1 MSHHVKDLIPTG
13 QVPNMNILDFKT
25 RKRNRHPISML
36 TCYDFAFARLLNQSD
51 VDVLLIGDSVA
62 MVQHGF
68 PSTLHADVQMMATHT
83 AAVRRGAPDK
93 FIVADMPFLSVRK
106 GLEHAMNAV
115 GSLMQAGANAVKIE
129 GEAGQLDLMQHIVES
144 GVPVMGHLGLTP
156 QSVESLGGHRVQG
169 RSEGA
174 AAEMIDSAKRLE
186 ETGCFAIVLECVPR
200 ILGRGISDALQIP
213 VIGIGAGDG
222 VDGQVLVLQ
231 DMLGMNEAFKPR
243 FLRHYA
249 DTQASVKSAA
259 NQFHSD
265 VRGRVFPNPE
275 ESYA

>member
-1 MSHHVKDLIPTG
+1 
-13 QVPNMNILDFKT
+13 MNILDFKA
-25 RKRNRHPISML
+25 RKRIRSPISML

-62 MVQHGF
+62 MVQHGY
-68 PSTLHADVQMMATHT
+68 PSTLHADVNMMAMHT
-83 AAVRRGAPDK
+83 AGVRRGAPDK
-93 FIVADMPFLSVRK
+93 FIVADMPFLSIRK
-106 GLEHAMNAV
+106 GLKHAMNAV

-129 GEAGQLDLMQHIVES
+129 GEAGQLDLMRHIVES

-156 QSVESLGGHRVQG
+156 QSVESFGGHRVQG

-174 AAEMIDSAKRLE
+174 AAEMMNSAQRLE
-186 ETGCFAIVLECVPR
+186 QAGCFAIVLECVPR
-200 ILGRGISDALQIP
+200 VLGRGVSDVLQIP

-231 DMLGMNEAFKPR
+231 DMLGMNEAFKPK

-249 DTQASVKSAA
+249 DTHTSVKSAV

-265 VRGRVFPNPE
+265 VRSRVFPNPE
-275 ESYA
+275 ECYA

>member
-1 MSHHVKDLIPTG
+1 
-13 QVPNMNILDFKT
+13 MNILDFKT
-25 RKRNRHPISML
+25 RKRSRSPISML
-36 TCYDFAFARLLNQSD
+36 TCYDFAFARLLNQSE

-68 PSTLHADVQMMATHT
+68 PSTLHADVQMMAMHT

-93 FIVADMPFLSVRK
+93 LIVADMPFLSVRK

-115 GSLMQAGANAVKIE
+115 SSLMQAGANAVKIE
-129 GEAGQLDLMQHIVES
+129 GEAGQLELMRHIVES

-174 AAEMIDSAKRLE
+174 AAEMMNSARRLE
-186 ETGCFAIVLECVPR
+186 QAGCFAIVLECVPR
-200 ILGRGISDALQIP
+200 VLGRGMSEGLQIP

-231 DMLGMNEAFKPR
+231 DMLGMNEAFKPK
-243 FLRHYA
+243 FLRQYA
-249 DTQASVKSAA
+249 DTHSSMKLAF

-265 VRGRVFPNPE
+265 VLSREFPKPE

>member
-1 MSHHVKDLIPTG
+1 
-13 QVPNMNILDFKT
+13 MNILDFKK
-25 RKRNRHPISML
+25 RKCAGSPISML
-36 TCYDFAFARLLNQSD
+36 TCYDYAFARLLNESD

-68 PSTLHADVQMMATHT
+68 PSTLHADIGMMALHT

-106 GLEHAMNAV
+106 GLEHAMNAI

-129 GEAGQLDLMQHIVES
+129 GETGQLDIMRHIVES

-156 QSVESLGGHRVQG
+156 QSVESLGGNRVQG

-174 AAEMIDSAKRLE
+174 AAEVMLSARRLE
-186 ETGCFAIVLECVPR
+186 QAGCFAIVLECVPGV
-200 ILGRGISDALQIP
+200 LGRGVSEALQIP
-213 VIGIGAGDG
+213 VVGIGAGDG

-231 DMLGMNEAFKPR
+231 DMLGMNAAFKPK

-249 DTQASVKSAA
+249 ETHTVVRAA
-259 NQFHSD
+259 VNQFHSD
-265 VRGRVFPNPE
+265 VQGHLFPNSE
-275 ESYA
+275 ESYT

>member
-1 MSHHVKDLIPTG
+1 
-13 QVPNMNILDFKT
+13 MNILDFKT
-25 RKRNRHPISML
+25 RKRVHTPISML
-36 TCYDFAFARLLNQSD
+36 TCYDYTFARLLNQSD

-68 PSTLHADVQMMATHT
+68 PSTLHADVAMMASHT

-106 GLEHAMNAV
+106 GLEYAMNAA
-115 GSLMQAGANAVKIE
+115 GSLMQAGANALKIE
-129 GEAGQLDLMQHIVES
+129 GEAGQLDLMRHIVES

-174 AAEMIDSAKRLE
+174 AAAMMNSALRLE
-186 ETGCFAIVLECVPR
+186 QAGCFAIVLECVPGV
-200 ILGRGISDALQIP
+200 LGRSVSEALQIP

-231 DMLGMNEAFKPR
+231 DMLGMNESFKPK

-249 DTQASVKSAA
+249 DTHAAVKTAV
-259 NQFHSD
+259 NQFHYD
-265 VRGRVFPNPE
+265 VQCRTFPNPE